1 MIKILNLAAT
11 LLLCVLASCAAHAG
25 TSPIVTFNEAE
36 FRDKVYACWLGKS
49 IGGTLGMPF
58 EGRRETHSL
67 TFYDPVPDKPS
78 ANDDLDLQLL
88 WLKAIEERGTRIDAR
103 ILGEYWLKYVPVNWN
118 EYGTGKANMRDG
130 FLPPVSGH
138 FRNEKWRNSNGAWIR
153 SEIWACLAPGCP
165 SLAVRYAWQDACVDH
180 GTAEGTYAELFT
192 AAVESAAFVEKD
204 RDRLIEIGLSYIP
217 ARCGVAA
224 AIRTAIAAKE
234 QGLDLPAA
242 REAVVKVSE
251 PTGWFQA
258 PRNVGFVILG
268 WLYGGDDFGK
278 AICDAV
284 NCGDDTDCTGAT
296 LGSILGIIHGGKVI
310 PEKWRGPVGETILN
324 VAVSGFQGPATL
336 SELTDRTIIAAKK
349 VLNDNGMPVAIV
361 PDSPTDLSR
370 RSELRLTDP
379 KVARGLWSRS
389 PYRLVYEMGPARAT
403 FDYVKDPDLR
413 PGEPRHVTLLLENLT
428 PAALEAEVRWKTDA
442 GLTADAEADSLTLM
456 PGEQQRVTR
465 TVTQS
470 EVPGANRVM
479 RGSVSVSVSPRGKSV
494 EIPFAFLCHARNAGN
509 P

>member
-1 MIKILNLAAT
+1 M
-11 LLLCVLASCAAHAG
+11 
-25 TSPIVTFNEAE
+25 
-36 FRDKVYACWLGKS
+36 
-49 IGGTLGMPF
+49 
-58 EGRRETHSL
+58 
-67 TFYDPVPDKPS
+67 
-78 ANDDLDLQLL
+78 
-88 WLKAIEERGTRIDAR
+88 
-103 ILGEYWLKYVPVNWN
+103 
-118 EYGTGKANMRDG
+118 
-130 FLPPVSGH
+130 
-138 FRNEKWRNSNGAWIR
+138 
-153 SEIWACLAPGCP
+153 
-165 SLAVRYAWQDACVDH
+165 
-180 GTAEGTYAELFT
+180 
-192 AAVESAAFVEKD
+192 
-204 RDRLIEIGLSYIP
+204 
-217 ARCGVAA
+217 
-224 AIRTAIAAKE
+224 
-234 QGLDLPAA
+234 
-242 REAVVKVSE
+242 
-251 PTGWFQA
+251 
-258 PRNVGFVILG
+258 ILG

-278 AICDAV
+278 SICDAV

-310 PEKWRGPVGETILN
+310 PEKWRRPVGETILN